1 MQIIPDIDGEELVRE
16 TNFDIAVP
24 VHVETFGG
32 ETKVFAYPSVLSL
45 CETYAA
51 RFAADL
57 YSDAALAYLADGCAE
72 FCTSLGYTK
81 DKHSAV
87 VGYNFLPQGEPTC
100 DFAFCKRIRRDGK
113 YENLTTFDLSA
124 CLAAERVIF
133 AAISEEKIVS
143 VAVACETLT
152 AENVGNSIE
161 ISTETAPDFRG
172 KGYATAC
179 VAALSAHL
187 LSRGYRALYKCRRE
201 NTASARVA
209 RAAGFEKTGDFAY
222 FVYRKNR

>member
-57 YSDAALAYLADGCAE
+57 YSDAALAYLADGCAA

-87 VGYNFLPQGEPTC
+87 FGYNFLPQGEPTC

>member
-24 VHVETFGG
+24 VHVETFGR

-57 YSDAALAYLADGCAE
+57 YSDAALAYLADGCAA

-124 CLAAERVIF
+124 CLAADRVIF

-143 VAVACETLT
+143 VAVTCETLT

>member
-57 YSDAALAYLADGCAE
+57 YSDTALAYLADGCAA

-124 CLAAERVIF
+124 CLSAERVIF

-222 FVYRKNR
+222 FVYRRNR

>member
-1 MQIIPDIDGEELVRE
+1 MQIIPDRDGEELIRE
-16 TNFDIAVP
+16 THFDIAVP

-32 ETKVFAYPSVLSL
+32 ETKLFAYPSVLPL

-51 RFAADL
+51 HFAADP
-57 YSDAALAYLADGCAE
+57 YSDDALAYLSEGCAA

-81 DKHSAV
+81 DRHSTVA
-87 VGYNFLPQGEPTC
+87 GYNFLPQGEPTC
-100 DFAFCKRIRRDGK
+100 DFSFCKRIRRDGK

-133 AAISEEKIVS
+133 AVVEEEKIVS
-143 VAVACETLT
+143 VAVACETLS
-152 AENVGNSIE
+152 AENAGSHIE
-161 ISTETAPDFRG
+161 ISTETSPDFRG
-172 KGYATAC
+172 RGYATAC

-201 NTASARVA
+201 NTTSAHVA
-209 RAAGFEKTGDFAY
+209 RRAGFGKTGDFAY

>member
-57 YSDAALAYLADGCAE
+57 YSDAALAYLADGCAA

-124 CLAAERVIF
+124 CLAADRVIF
-133 AAISEEKIVS
+133 AATSEEKIVS
-143 VAVACETLT
+143 VAVTCETLT

>member
-24 VHVETFGG
+24 LHVETFGG

-57 YSDAALAYLADGCAE
+57 YSDAALAYLADGCAA

-161 ISTETAPDFRG
+161 ISKETAPDFRG

>member
-57 YSDAALAYLADGCAE
+57 YSDAALAYLADGCAA

-222 FVYRKNR
+222 FGYRKNR

>member
-57 YSDAALAYLADGCAE
+57 YSDAALAYLADGCAA

-100 DFAFCKRIRRDGK
+100 DFTFCKRIRRDGK

>member
-57 YSDAALAYLADGCAE
+57 YSDAALAYLADGCAA

>member
-57 YSDAALAYLADGCAE
+57 YSDAALAYLADGCAA

-133 AAISEEKIVS
+133 AVVDNDLIVS
-143 VAVACETLT
+143 VAVTCEALT
-152 AENVGNSIE
+152 PENEGGMIE
-161 ISTETAPDFRG
+161 ISTETAPCYRG
-172 KGYATAC
+172 DGYATAC
-179 VAALSAHL
+179 VSALSAYL

-201 NTASARVA
+201 NEISARVA
-209 RAAGFEKTGDFAY
+209 IGAGFVKQGDFAY

>member
-57 YSDAALAYLADGCAE
+57 YSDAALAYLADGCAA

-87 VGYNFLPQGEPTC
+87 VGYNFLPHGEPTC
-100 DFAFCKRIRRDGK
+100 DFAFCKRIRRDDK

>member
-24 VHVETFGG
+24 VHVETFGD

-57 YSDAALAYLADGCAE
+57 YSDAALAYLADGCAA

>member
-32 ETKVFAYPSVLSL
+32 ETKVFADPSVLSL

-57 YSDAALAYLADGCAE
+57 YSDAALAYLADGCAA

>member
-32 ETKVFAYPSVLSL
+32 ETKDFAYPSVLSL

-57 YSDAALAYLADGCAE
+57 YSDAALAYLADGCAA

>member
-57 YSDAALAYLADGCAE
+57 YSDAALAYLADGCAA

-87 VGYNFLPQGEPTC
+87 VGYNFLPQGGADMRFRFLQADPP
-100 DFAFCKRIRRDGK
+100 RRQ
-113 YENLTTFDLSA
+113 
-124 CLAAERVIF
+124 V
-133 AAISEEKIVS
+133 
-143 VAVACETLT
+143 
-152 AENVGNSIE
+152 
-161 ISTETAPDFRG
+161 
-172 KGYATAC
+172 
-179 VAALSAHL
+179 
-187 LSRGYRALYKCRRE
+187 
-201 NTASARVA
+201 
-209 RAAGFEKTGDFAY
+209 
-222 FVYRKNR
+222 

>member
-16 TNFDIAVP
+16 ANFDIAVP

-57 YSDAALAYLADGCAE
+57 YSDAALAYLADGCAA

-81 DKHSAV
+81 GKHSAV

-124 CLAAERVIF
+124 CLAADRVIF

>member
-57 YSDAALAYLADGCAE
+57 YSDAALAYLADGCAA

-201 NTASARVA
+201 NSASARVA

>member
-16 TNFDIAVP
+16 TNFDIPVP

-57 YSDAALAYLADGCAE
+57 YSDAALAYLADGCAA

>member
-51 RFAADL
+51 LFAADL
-57 YSDAALAYLADGCAE
+57 YSDAALAYLADGCAA

>member
-24 VHVETFGG
+24 LHVETFGG

-57 YSDAALAYLADGCAE
+57 YSDAALAYLADGCAA

>member
-57 YSDAALAYLADGCAE
+57 YSDAALAYLADGCAA

-124 CLAAERVIF
+124 CLAAERVVF

>member
-45 CETYAA
+45 CETYDA

-57 YSDAALAYLADGCAE
+57 YSDAALAYLADGCAA

>member
-57 YSDAALAYLADGCAE
+57 YSDAALAYLADGCAA

-81 DKHSAV
+81 AKHSAV

>member
-57 YSDAALAYLADGCAE
+57 YSDAALAYLADGCAA

-161 ISTETAPDFRG
+161 ISTKTAPDFRG

>member
-57 YSDAALAYLADGCAE
+57 YSDAALAYLADGCAA

-201 NTASARVA
+201 NSASARVA

-222 FVYRKNR
+222 FVYRKNS